1 MYYYEINMKFS
12 SKYFHESMH
21 VKLLIQEQKIME
33 IIRNKLGTEKKL
45 KYPFFRRDTTL
56 LLFTIMKIYETS
68 L

>member
-1 MYYYEINMKFS
+1 
-12 SKYFHESMH
+12 MH

-45 KYPFFRRDTTL
+45 KYPHFRRDTTL
-56 LLFTIMKIYETS
+56 LLFTIVKIYETS